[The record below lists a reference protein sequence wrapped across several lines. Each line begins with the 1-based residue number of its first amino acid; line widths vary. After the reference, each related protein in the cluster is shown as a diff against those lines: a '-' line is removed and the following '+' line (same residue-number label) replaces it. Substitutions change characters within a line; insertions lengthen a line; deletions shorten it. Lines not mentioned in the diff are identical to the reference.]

1 MVRSLYPFEPEQAHC
16 GRVADWV
23 WLIGRKQQLD
33 AFLLSILDRAALQHH
48 APGLSLSGDAVL
60 RLFTE
65 LEREL
70 PDRSDPPPA
79 HPDGTEALAAAL
91 REACASAP
99 GPRAR
104 PIGLLAQILEAAH
117 VFDECLEALPY
128 EERPLAGLLDD
139 AVSLSPDPY
148 WPPLLE
154 VFRKPVLFEGKVLEA
169 ALANVPVNP
178 EIVAAVAEA
187 ASDPEADLGRLE
199 RAAGLDPGLAAA
211 LLQAANSAR
220 FALRH
225 PISSLGHA
233 ISFLGVDA
241 TRQVLAAAALRPA
254 FVAPAAR
261 ALWPHSLEAASLAA
275 GIARRVPDLVPAEA
289 FLAGLFH
296 DFGRLLLLSSPD
308 PALSVYPALLARGC
322 PPVAAELALCGI
334 DHAEIGAR
342 VLEGWNIAEP
352 VCLAVRQHH
361 RVRPNN
367 SPLGA
372 LLQLCEEIAGSG
384 EDLPSLPRLR
394 DSLRT
399 LRLPAAILADEHVPV
414 PEQLIALQE
423 DS

>member
-16 GRVADWV
+16 RRVADWV
-23 WLIGRKQQLD
+23 WLIGRKQKLD
-33 AFLLSILDRAALQHH
+33 AGLLGILERAALQHH
-48 APGLSLSGDAVL
+48 APGLSLSGEAVL

-70 PDRSDPPPA
+70 PDRADPPPA
-79 HPDGTEALAAAL
+79 QPDGAEALAASL
-91 REACASAP
+91 REVCATAT
-99 GPRAR
+99 GPRAK

-128 EERPLAGLLDD
+128 EERPLAELLDD

-154 VFRKPVLFEGKVLEA
+154 IFRKPVRFDGKILDA

-187 ASDPEADLGRLE
+187 TSDPDADLGRLE
-199 RAAGLDPGLAAA
+199 RAAGLDPGLAAS

-220 FALRH
+220 YALRH

-233 ISFLGVDA
+233 ISFLGLDA
-241 TRQVLAAAALRPA
+241 TRQVLAAAAFRPA
-254 FVAPAAR
+254 FAAPAAR
-261 ALWPHSLEAASLAA
+261 ALWPHSIEAASLAA
-275 GIARRVPDLVPAEA
+275 GIARKVPELVPAEA
-289 FLAGLFH
+289 FLAGLLH
-296 DFGRLLLLSSPD
+296 DFGRLLLLSSPE
-308 PALSVYPALLARGC
+308 PPLSVYTTLLERRC

-342 VLEGWNIAEP
+342 VLERWNIAEP

-399 LRLPAAILADEHVPV
+399 LRLPAAILADRPAPV
-414 PEQLIALQE
+414 PERLMALQE
-423 DS
+423 ES